1 LKIETPE
8 DDKTGNLV
16 FFNAEGRK
24 FLEMS
29 YEIENG
35 LFSKT
40 IDIEALPEGLYFM
53 KFKTKSTEV
62 VKKLIVKR

>member
-1 LKIETPE
+1 
-8 DDKTGNLV
+8 V